1 VFRPLFLGLLVV
13 PAGLQ
18 AADFTAPA
26 GCETFLTVQET
37 GCEVGIY
44 YRCSAD
50 PVGHQWRIDFGI
62 NGRTYE
68 TLIDREARWLKAYS
82 PMTGVA
88 KVIQPG
94 EPDPAS
100 FSGLVATGYDSMEF
114 TQLDTDGVT
123 HHYKGYDRLTGETVV
138 IDGQTLKRTEFE
150 VTEWDGEGNFVR
162 RVKGN
167 EYISEEFGRFFG
179 GQSMIEDWTGESYPS
194 DSTPIDFILP
204 GEPGFGSTVPLYQC
218 NEMMSGLFTNDGG
231 TDDQG

>member
-1 VFRPLFLGLLVV
+1 MIRLCIVLSTVASPTV
-13 PAGLQ
+13 AGT
-18 AADFTAPA
+18 FTPPE
-26 GCETFLTVQET
+26 GCKTFLTVQEAS
-37 GCEVGIY
+37 CEVGVY
-44 YRCSAD
+44 YRCAAEPD
-50 PVGHQWRIDFGI
+50 GHQWRVDFGI

-68 TLIDREARWLKAYS
+68 ALIDKETRWLEAFS

-88 KVIQPG
+88 KAIQPD

-114 TQLDTDGVT
+114 SQLDTDGVV
-123 HHYKGYDRLTGETVV
+123 HHYKGFDRLTGETVV

-150 VTEWDGEGNFVR
+150 VTEWDGQGKFVR
-162 RVKGN
+162 KVSGN

-179 GQSMIEDWTGESYPS
+179 GRAMVEDWTGESYPS

-218 NEMMSGLFTNDGG
+218 NEMMSGLSPLNGG
-231 TDDQG
+231 HNAEG